1 MSLCVLFINS
11 MVGILLQ
18 LILISNHIIHFKCI
32 TILFIN
38 YTSIQLKLKKKV
50 IWAAAWVQEDG
61 QRESRQNSIMTDEL
75 VE

>member
-18 LILISNHIIHFKCI
+18 PIFISNHIIHFKRI

-38 YTSIQLKLKKKV
+38 YTSLKPEKKYIKNN
-50 IWAAAWVQEDG
+50 E
-61 QRESRQNSIMTDEL
+61 RK
-75 VE
+75 

>member
-18 LILISNHIIHFKCI
+18 PIFISNHIIQFKRI

-38 YTSIQLKLKKKV
+38 DTSLKLEKKYIKNNQ
-50 IWAAAWVQEDG
+50 AKK
-61 QRESRQNSIMTDEL
+61 SINNRY
-75 VE
+75 

>member
-38 YTSIQLKLKKKV
+38 YTSLKLDKKYIKNN
-50 IWAAAWVQEDG
+50 E
-61 QRESRQNSIMTDEL
+61 RK
-75 VE
+75 

>member
-11 MVGILLQ
+11 MVGIILQ

-38 YTSIQLKLKKKV
+38 YTSLKLEKKYIKNN
-50 IWAAAWVQEDG
+50 E
-61 QRESRQNSIMTDEL
+61 RK
-75 VE
+75 